1 MTYIIVGLGNPGGE
15 YDNTRHNAGRMA
27 VEAYAKKEE
36 GKSVAW
42 REDKKANAL
51 VTKVGKDTLVLPNTF
66 MNKSGSAVVK
76 YVKSV
81 KAAKNLVVVYD
92 DLDLPLGRIKI
103 SFARS
108 SGGHNGLK
116 SVARAIKT
124 DEFIRIRIGVSPHTP
139 KGVTKKPTG
148 EDAVLK
154 FILGKFA
161 PKEADELKKTLKLAV
176 EALAVIRDEGYVA
189 AMNKCN

>member
-1 MTYIIVGLGNPGGE
+1 MAYIIVGLGNPGGE
-15 YDNTRHNAGRMA
+15 YENTRHNAGRMA
-27 VEAYAKKEE
+27 VEAYAKKEG
-36 GKSVAW
+36 GKGVEW

-51 VTKVGKDTLVLPNTF
+51 VTKVGTDTLVLPNTF
-66 MNKSGSAVVK
+66 MNKSGSAVLK

-189 AMNKCN
+189 AMNTCN

>member
-1 MTYIIVGLGNPGGE
+1 MAYIIVGLGNPGGE
-15 YDNTRHNAGRMA
+15 YETTRHNAGRMA
-27 VEAYAKKEE
+27 VEAYAKKEG
-36 GKSVAW
+36 GKDVVW
-42 REDKKANAL
+42 RDDKKANAL
-51 VTKVGKDTLVLPNTF
+51 VARVGKDTLVLPNTF
-66 MNKSGSAVVK
+66 MNKSGSAVAK

-92 DLDLPLGRIKI
+92 DLDLPLGRIKV

-116 SVARAIKT
+116 SVARAVKT

-148 EDAVLK
+148 EEAVLK

-161 PKEADELKKTLKLAV
+161 PKEADELKKTIKLAV
-176 EALAVIRDEGYVA
+176 EALSVIRDEGHVI

>member
-1 MTYIIVGLGNPGGE
+1 MAYIIVGLGNPGGE

-27 VEAYAKKEE
+27 VEAYAKKEG
-36 GKSVAW
+36 GKDVVW
-42 REDKKANAL
+42 RDDKKANAL
-51 VTKVGKDTLVLPNTF
+51 VAKVGKDTLVLPNTF

-81 KAAKNLVVVYD
+81 KAAKNMVVVYD

-108 SGGHNGLK
+108 AGGHNGLK
-116 SVARAIKT
+116 SVTRAVKT

-139 KGVTKKPTG
+139 KGVTKKPSG

-176 EALAVIRDEGYVA
+176 EALGVILDDGYVV

>member
-1 MTYIIVGLGNPGGE
+1 MAYIIVGLGNPGGE

-27 VEAYAKKEE
+27 VEAYAKKEG
-36 GKSVAW
+36 GKDVVW
-42 REDKKANAL
+42 RDDKKANAL
-51 VTKVGKDTLVLPNTF
+51 VAKVGKDTLVLPNTF

-81 KAAKNLVVVYD
+81 KAAKNMVVVYD

-108 SGGHNGLK
+108 AGGHNGLK
-116 SVARAIKT
+116 SVTRAVKT

-139 KGVTKKPTG
+139 KGVTKKPSG

-176 EALAVIRDEGYVA
+176 EALGVIRDDGYVV

>member
-1 MTYIIVGLGNPGGE
+1 MAYIIVGLGNPGGE

-27 VEAYAKKEE
+27 VEAYAKKEG
-36 GKSVAW
+36 GKDVVW
-42 REDKKANAL
+42 RDDKKANAL
-51 VTKVGKDTLVLPNTF
+51 VAKVGKDTLVLPNTF

-81 KAAKNLVVVYD
+81 KAAKNMVVVYD

-108 SGGHNGLK
+108 AGGHNGLK
-116 SVARAIKT
+116 SVTRAVKT

-139 KGVTKKPTG
+139 KGVTKKPAG

-176 EALAVIRDEGYVA
+176 EALGVIRDDGYVV